1 MKGNLKT
8 NPDPLVL
15 DLTNEG
21 ATWLC
26 LVDELL
32 LLFRA
37 LVGSDERKGCAV
49 FRKSSDAQLLGRL
62 ALMLSCCSDI

>member
-49 FRKSSDAQLLGRL
+49 FRNSSDAQLLGRL